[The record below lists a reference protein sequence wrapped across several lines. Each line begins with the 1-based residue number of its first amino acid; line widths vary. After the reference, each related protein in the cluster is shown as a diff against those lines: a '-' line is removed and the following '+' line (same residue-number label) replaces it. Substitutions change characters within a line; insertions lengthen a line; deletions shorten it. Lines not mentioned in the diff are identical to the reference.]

1 MVAPLT
7 LGPGW
12 TVGSGWTIGPQGGGG
27 GGIAG
32 IDGAVGY
39 DQMPGPV
46 VAGSQIEDG
55 TATVNNPIGFTINS
69 PVESS
74 GPPTTGTGVAV
85 GNLSASNQT
94 FFLGYGT
101 GTKTVV
107 FGPGSTYPSASVN
120 LVNNSGSLV
129 FFIDP
134 TLTYPATFN
143 YPFTFQ

>member
-7 LGPGW
+7 IGAGWQVGP
-12 TVGSGWTIGPQGGGG
+12 GWTIGPQGGGG

-46 VAGSQIEDG
+46 VAGLGIEDS
-55 TATVNNPIGFTINS
+55 TATVNNPVGFTINTPAHGTS
-69 PVESS
+69 PS
-74 GPPTTGTGVAV
+74 TGTGVAV
-85 GNLSASNQT
+85 GNLSTSNQT
-94 FFLGYGT
+94 FFSGYGT
-101 GTKTVV
+101 GTKTVL
-107 FGPGSTYPSASVN
+107 FGPGSTYSSAQVN
-120 LVNNSGSLV
+120 LTSNSGSLV
-129 FFIDP
+129 FYIDP